1 MMQESVPIM
10 QSHGMF
16 QVLVDE
22 HLLVFLLTFGAY
34 WVALG
39 VLLGSLKPPIFLCL
53 FPRGE
58 TILDTDKPLC
68 FLPRTNFR
76 VLTRGST
83 FWVVLWGVCGA
94 RGLYSGLEWPQ
105 P

>member
-1 MMQESVPIM
+1 MMQERAPIM

-39 VLLGSLKPPIFLCL
+39 VLMGS
-53 FPRGE
+53 
-58 TILDTDKPLC
+58 
-68 FLPRTNFR
+68 
-76 VLTRGST
+76 
-83 FWVVLWGVCGA
+83 
-94 RGLYSGLEWPQ
+94 
-105 P
+105 